1 MKKLRKYI
9 MEHAKKSKKVIA
21 ITIILAIII
30 IVGIIIGVVIW
41 NRNNQIAPG
50 SAKILD
56 SHTMTREEM
65 AFVSGVLPS
74 IRQLF
79 PEKFDG
85 DIKFAYETHA
95 CGGGISEKRLK
106 EIKDAYKK
114 NDKSVLNE
122 YDFSWLRSYNMSVK
136 RDNYELNY
144 AVMSYRNWGEYYI
157 FENNGKLANKDDY
170 SLNISRFY
178 YLDGNTCIKV
188 DVYPLNVNEKL
199 GDRSWSLLSK
209 EEKIELFGREWFDS
223 VELSD
228 IDEFMKEVCAY
239 NGINSDWLD
248 NKPVYNIK

>member
-1 MKKLRKYI
+1 MKLTI
-9 MEHAKKSKKVIA
+9 KSKIVIA
-21 ITIILAIII
+21 VAIILTIII

-144 AVMSYRNWGEYYI
+144 AVMSYRNWGGILYI
-157 FENNGKLANKDDY
+157 
-170 SLNISRFY
+170 
-178 YLDGNTCIKV
+178 
-188 DVYPLNVNEKL
+188 
-199 GDRSWSLLSK
+199 
-209 EEKIELFGREWFDS
+209 REQWQAS
-223 VELSD
+223 
-228 IDEFMKEVCAY
+228 
-239 NGINSDWLD
+239 
-248 NKPVYNIK
+248 

>member
-1 MKKLRKYI
+1 
-9 MEHAKKSKKVIA
+9 MELAKKSKIFIA
-21 ITIILAIII
+21 VAIILTIII

-85 DIKFAYETHA
+85 DIKFAYETHG
-95 CGGGISEKRLK
+95 CGGGMSEKRLK

-122 YDFSWLRSYNMSVK
+122 YDFSWLRSYNMCV
-136 RDNYELNY
+136 
-144 AVMSYRNWGEYYI
+144 
-157 FENNGKLANKDDY
+157 
-170 SLNISRFY
+170 
-178 YLDGNTCIKV
+178 
-188 DVYPLNVNEKL
+188 
-199 GDRSWSLLSK
+199 
-209 EEKIELFGREWFDS
+209 
-223 VELSD
+223 
-228 IDEFMKEVCAY
+228 
-239 NGINSDWLD
+239 
-248 NKPVYNIK
+248 

>member
-1 MKKLRKYI
+1 
-9 MEHAKKSKKVIA
+9 MELAKKSKKVIA

-50 SAKILD
+50 SVNILD

-85 DIKFAYETHA
+85 DIKFAYETHG

-136 RDNYELNY
+136 RDNYELKY

-157 FENNGKLANKDDY
+157 FENNGKLANIDDY

-178 YLDGNTCIKV
+178 YLDGNTCIQV
-188 DVYPLNVNEKL
+188 DVYPLNVDEKL

-209 EEKIELFGREWFDS
+209 EEKIELYGREWFDS

-228 IDEFMKEVCAY
+228 IDKFMKEVCAY

>member
-1 MKKLRKYI
+1 
-9 MEHAKKSKKVIA
+9 MELAKKSKKVIA

-136 RDNYELNY
+136 RDNYELKY

-178 YLDGNTCIKV
+178 YLDGNTCIQV
-188 DVYPLNVNEKL
+188 DVYPLNVDEKL

-209 EEKIELFGREWFDS
+209 EEKIELYGREWFDS
-223 VELSD
+223 VELL
-228 IDEFMKEVCAY
+228 FRR
-239 NGINSDWLD
+239 
-248 NKPVYNIK
+248 

>member
-1 MKKLRKYI
+1 
-9 MEHAKKSKKVIA
+9 MELAKKSKKVIA

-136 RDNYELNY
+136 RDNYELKY

-157 FENNGKLANKDDY
+157 FENNGKLANIDDY

-178 YLDGNTCIKV
+178 YLDGNTCIQV
-188 DVYPLNVNEKL
+188 DVYPLNVDEKL

-209 EEKIELFGREWFDS
+209 EEKIELYGREWFDS

-228 IDEFMKEVCAY
+228 IDKFMKEVCAY